1 MIDLHCHST
10 ASDGTSSPAEVIRLA
25 HEKKLGAVALTDHD
39 TIDGLTAARSE
50 ADRLG
55 IRFIPGCELSIDF
68 PHPNKGTLHLL
79 AYNIPIERSP
89 FSECLDSIR
98 QKRKTRAA
106 AIAEKMTIHG
116 FPLTLDDV
124 LQESGNA
131 AIGKPH
137 IAAASVRKGYADKES
152 AYTKFLSSS
161 SPTYVPKSFKPSLHL
176 IINSV

>member
-1 MIDLHCHST
+1 
-10 ASDGTSSPAEVIRLA
+10 
-25 HEKKLGAVALTDHD
+25 
-39 TIDGLTAARSE
+39 
-50 ADRLG
+50 
-55 IRFIPGCELSIDF
+55 
-68 PHPNKGTLHLL
+68 
-79 AYNIPIERSP
+79 
-89 FSECLDSIR
+89 
-98 QKRKTRAA
+98 
-106 AIAEKMTIHG
+106 MTIHG

-152 AYTKFLSSS
+152 VYTKFLSSS